1 MNNDAKLDIVTM
13 DTIGY
18 LRVFFNSGTPQE
30 PKFTKG
36 DLAGIFLSRLLPAEM
51 QALGVNNRDFRLG
64 GRLFATDMFKTGK
77 KDLLIGNY
85 GGEVL
90 QLLNSGSAQTPDFRQ
105 PPDVAKLAIPTSKN
119 PAVKWGNVFAPASWD
134 WNRDGREDLLL
145 GEGSYSANN
154 IHLLINSGGG
164 TKPVFEE
171 AGRHVLAFGDGLE
184 QLTPTV
190 VDYNGDGL
198 PDLLVSERS
207 GKIAVYLNKG
217 APWKPGEPVP
227 ELPFTS
233 FVSSSSGSPLSF
245 GGISTVSAGDLTG
258 DGLFDIIVGKSN
270 GRIAMVINK
279 GTKQEPKFD
288 PPVEIK
294 GDPGTP
300 PMALPSGWD
309 VDIGVGRGNFL
320 AQMSV
325 VKQTENENLQPA
337 EGKAALL
344 VNYDPSPNKIIPAPS
359 TYLPA
364 LANWMPTRAGN
375 MDNAPARAFQL
386 RQADRARLK
395 VGTSYVFSMKVRGRA
410 SDGQVLIG
418 YTGSKEIGEAKV
430 TQGGRDSATVQR
442 NIAREERDEKL
453 TFNPGANW
461 TEVRKEFKI
470 GFSNRD
476 LSDLKETSSTVV
488 QINFTLPQGGELYID
503 DVKLIEK

>member
-1 MNNDAKLDIVTM
+1 
-13 DTIGY
+13 
-18 LRVFFNSGTPQE
+18 
-30 PKFTKG
+30 
-36 DLAGIFLSRLLPAEM
+36 
-51 QALGVNNRDFRLG
+51 
-64 GRLFATDMFKTGK
+64 
-77 KDLLIGNY
+77 
-85 GGEVL
+85 
-90 QLLNSGSAQTPDFRQ
+90 
-105 PPDVAKLAIPTSKN
+105 
-119 PAVKWGNVFAPASWD
+119 
-134 WNRDGREDLLL
+134 
-145 GEGSYSANN
+145 
-154 IHLLINSGGG
+154 
-164 TKPVFEE
+164 
-171 AGRHVLAFGDGLE
+171 
-184 QLTPTV
+184 
-190 VDYNGDGL
+190 
-198 PDLLVSERS
+198 
-207 GKIAVYLNKG
+207 
-217 APWKPGEPVP
+217 
-227 ELPFTS
+227 
-233 FVSSSSGSPLSF
+233 VSSSSGSPLSF